1 MRYFG
6 RTRRSGLHRLL
17 ASIGAFFVL
26 SHVAFSQST
35 SGVTGVI
42 SDSAGKVIPGA
53 TVTLTDTKTERALT
67 TTTNDEGSYA
77 FSNVQP
83 GEAYKLTVTAQG
95 FQTYSLSNVTLG
107 VAKVE
112 TYDATLT
119 AGDVSATV
127 EVVATGTGDTLNTTD
142 ASIGNVIDTRQL
154 RELPIQIRSS
164 PAALIGLQP
173 GVVGNNVGTAAANR
187 VGSVTGARA
196 DQGNI
201 TIDGFDANDQATG
214 QFAATTGNAPID
226 SVQEFRA
233 TSTNPNATEGRS
245 AGGQVQI
252 VTKSGTNEW
261 HGSLREY
268 HRNEDFAA
276 NSYFA
281 NRAGTYTQ
289 QDEILSGGS
298 LIAGTQKQPRPHL
311 VRNQFG
317 GSIGGPLPFFNLGE
331 RDPNEPY
338 FKSGKDRLFF
348 FFDYEGRRDRQGIAS
363 TRVVPLDH
371 FRNGQVAY
379 IRNQSGCTSQS
390 RLNTTPQCITI
401 LNPAGVSAIDPR
413 HVGANSA
420 LLSYINS
427 RYPRANDFTLGD
439 GINTG
444 GFRFNATSARED
456 DTYTGRVDANINDTN
471 RLFVRLNI
479 AKRTQ
484 DDTVNTVAQQFPG
497 DPRTALIVLD
507 DYLVGGGWSW
517 AISNSLFNQ
526 LSIGNAHS
534 GLDFPNLVDAN
545 TPNVWTFMNTTT
557 GGAISAPWGRIA
569 EQARTV
575 DTPTIRDDA
584 TWATGN
590 HTFAFGGSWKP
601 IRSVSGI
608 RNDFNFV
615 TVGLGGN
622 RNALGTATRPTDLL
636 INPATGAQNATAAA
650 AWDRAFAFSLGR
662 IGSVQTNFNYT
673 FEGSD
678 LPLATGKTRDFR
690 YNEYELYLQDN
701 WKVTPSLTLTLGVR
715 WAYYQPPYEANG
727 FQTTHDVDWEE
738 LFTIRQAN
746 GVAGI
751 GGDDAEPLLT
761 YDLAGKANDRPAY
774 YDGDWNN
781 FGPRV
786 GFAYSPS
793 FTNGIG
799 GWLFGERKTSIRGGY
814 NIQFER
820 VSGAL
825 TFVQDQVSYLFDNTA
840 TTNFGGQGASN
851 VDLLL
856 DPRFTGINNIP
867 VTNIAPTITRP
878 LTPFVDA
885 GHPFG
890 NAEGQTNYTISNQF
904 EVPYYHQYSIGI
916 QRELPWNFLID
927 VSYVGRLGRKLFTQ
941 IDAAQV
947 VDFRDPGSGQTLLGA
962 FNNVQSQVLA
972 GAGPGT
978 VAAQAFFENQ
988 GALAIGA
995 PCTAI
1000 NWNAIFPGA
1009 GVTNCTSAA
1018 LALVGGTL
1026 FAIGDASDTVQALN
1040 AFGTLRNNVGLSG
1053 QFSTNAYITNHG
1065 RSRYDGL
1072 LISLQRR
1079 FAQGVQFDV
1088 NYTYSFAKDNVSS
1101 ISNTVF
1107 GGLICDLRDL
1117 NVCYGP
1123 SDFDIRHMA
1132 NVNGIWELPFGRG
1145 RWLFSDSSGWVDQ
1158 LIGGWQL
1165 SGIWTYRSG
1174 LPFSTTTGSFPVG
1187 FVYDSPGVF
1196 TGNGSLLTGNIN
1208 TTGAAVGFFGD
1219 TTATNAVLDAFRN
1232 PVGGEI
1238 GQRNNL
1244 RGPSFWNVD
1253 LSVAKNFRMPWEG
1266 HRLQVRVD
1274 AFNAFNRNVFANPN
1288 ANINSANFGQIT
1300 TSAIA
1305 PRELQFAIRY
1315 DF

>member
-1 MRYFG
+1 MRFLG
-6 RTRRSGLHRLL
+6 RTRHSSWYRML
-17 ASIGAFFVL
+17 ALVGAFFVL
-26 SHVAFSQST
+26 SNAAFSQAT
-35 SGVTGVI
+35 SGVTGVV
-42 SDSAGKVIPGA
+42 SDSTGKLIPGA
-53 TVTLTDTKTERALT
+53 TVTLTDTKTDRTLT
-67 TTTNDEGSYA
+67 TTTNDEGSYS

-83 GEAYKLTVTAQG
+83 GDAYKLTITVQG
-95 FQTYSLSNVTLG
+95 FQTYNLTAVTLG

-112 TYDATLT
+112 TYDAVLS

-127 EVVATGTGDTLNTTD
+127 EVVAASSGDTLNTTD

-154 RELPIQIRSS
+154 KELPIQIRSS

-173 GVVGNNVGTAAANR
+173 GVVGNNIGTGAANR

-233 TSTNPNATEGRS
+233 TSTNPNASEGRS

-252 VTKSGTNEW
+252 VTKSGTNNW

-268 HRNEDFAA
+268 HRNEEFAA

-281 NRAGTYTQ
+281 NRAGSYTLQDQ
-289 QDEILSGGS
+289 QQSGGL

-317 GSIGGPLPFFNLGE
+317 GSIGGPLPFFNLGNRE
-331 RDPNEPY
+331 AGDPY
-338 FKSGKDRLFF
+338 FKSGKDKLFF
-348 FFDYEGRRDRQGIAS
+348 FFDYEGRRDAQGIAS

-379 IRNQSGCTSQS
+379 INNGTGCSSQS
-390 RLNTTPQCITI
+390 RLNTTPGCITI
-401 LNPAGVSAIDPR
+401 LNPAGVAAIDPI

-420 LLSYINS
+420 LLSYLNG

-456 DTYTGRVDANINDTN
+456 DTYTGRVDANINDSN

-484 DDTVNTVAQQFPG
+484 DDIVNSVAQQFPG
-497 DPRTALIVLD
+497 DPRTALIVVD
-507 DYLVGGGWSW
+507 DYLLGGGWSW
-517 AISNSLFNQ
+517 AISNSIFNQ
-526 LSIGNAHS
+526 LSIGNSHS
-534 GLDFPNLVDAN
+534 GLDFPNLVDPL
-545 TPNVWTFMNTTT
+545 TPNIWTFMNTTN
-557 GGAISAPWGRIA
+557 GGQISAPWGGIA
-569 EQARTV
+569 EQNRTV
-575 DTPTIRDDA
+575 DTPTIRDDV
-584 TWATGN
+584 TWGSGG

-622 RNALGTATRPTDLL
+622 RNALGTATRPGDLL
-636 INPATGAQNATAAA
+636 QTTTAVN
-650 AWDRAFAFSLGR
+650 AWDRAFPFSLGR

-673 FEGSD
+673 FEGQD
-678 LPLATGKTRDFR
+678 LPLATGKQRDFR
-690 YNEYELYLQDN
+690 YNEYELYFQDN
-701 WKVTPSLTLTLGVR
+701 WKITPSLTLTLGLR

-727 FQTTHDVDWEE
+727 FQTTHDVDIDE
-738 LFTIRQAN
+738 LFSTRVAN
-746 GVAGI
+746 GAAGI
-751 GGDDAEPLLT
+751 GGDSAEPFLT
-761 YDLAGKANDRPAY
+761 YDLAGKANNRPAY
-774 YDGDWNN
+774 YNGDWNN
-781 FGPRV
+781 FGPRI

-793 FTNGIG
+793 FEG
-799 GWLFGERKTSIRGGY
+799 GVGKWLFGERKTSIRGGY
-814 NIQFER
+814 NIQYER

-825 TFVQDQVSYLFDNTA
+825 TFVQDQVSYLFDNTS
-840 TTNFGGQGASN
+840 TTAFGGQGASN
-851 VDLLL
+851 VDLAL
-856 DPRFTGINNIP
+856 DPRFTSINSLP
-867 VTNIAPTITRP
+867 VANVAPTITRP
-878 LTPFVDA
+878 FTPFVDS
-885 GHPFG
+885 GFPFG

-927 VSYVGRLGRKLFTQ
+927 VSYVGRLGRKLFSQ
-941 IDAAQV
+941 ADAAQI
-947 VDFRDPGSGQTLLGA
+947 VDFKDPASGQTLLQA
-962 FNNVQSQVLA
+962 FNLLQNELNSGIA
-972 GAGPGT
+972 P
-978 VAAQAFFENQ
+978 AAVTNQPFFENQ
-988 GALAIGA
+988 GAIAIGGA
-995 PCTAI
+995 CAAGLGTSCTR
-1000 NWNAIFPGA
+1000 F
-1009 GVTNCTSAA
+1009 TAA
-1018 LALVGGTL
+1018 NVGALV
-1026 FAIGDASDTVQALN
+1026 AIGDASDTVQFAN
-1040 AFGTLRNNVGLSG
+1040 AVGYLPNNVGLSG
-1053 QFSTNAYITNHG
+1053 QFSTNAYIGNLG

-1079 FAQGVQFDV
+1079 FAQGLQFDV
-1088 NYTYSFAKDNVSS
+1088 NYTYSFAKDNTSS

-1107 GGLICDLRDL
+1107 GGLVCDLRDL
-1117 NVCYGP
+1117 DVCYGP

-1145 RWLFSDSSGWVDQ
+1145 KWLYSDASGWVDQ

-1165 SGIWTYRSG
+1165 SGIYTYRSG

-1187 FVYDSPGVF
+1187 FVFNSPGVF
-1196 TGNGSLLTGNIN
+1196 SGNSSLLSGNID
-1208 TTGAAVGFFGD
+1208 TTGTAVGFFGN
-1219 TTATNAVLDAFRN
+1219 TTATNSVLDAFTN
-1232 PVGGEI
+1232 PAGGEI
-1238 GQRNNL
+1238 GQRNNI
-1244 RGPSFWNVD
+1244 RGPSYWNVD
-1253 LSVAKNFRMPWEG
+1253 LSLAKNFRMPWEG

-1274 AFNAFNRNVFANPN
+1274 AFNAFNRNVFANPA
-1288 ANINSANFGQIT
+1288 ANINAASFGQIT